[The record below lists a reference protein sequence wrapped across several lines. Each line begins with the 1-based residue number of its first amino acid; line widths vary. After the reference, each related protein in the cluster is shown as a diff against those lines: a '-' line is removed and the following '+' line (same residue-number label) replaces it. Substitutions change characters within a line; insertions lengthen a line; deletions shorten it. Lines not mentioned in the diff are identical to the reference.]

1 VKPFVLALQFLTIV
15 TLRSDLSAEPGDLA
29 RSRAWFGAVGA
40 LLGLALAAVA
50 WLLGQVLP
58 PLALAGPLVLCW
70 AACTRFLHL
79 DGVADTADALV
90 YPAPRERSLAIMK
103 DTRIG
108 AFGVTALASVLLI
121 KFGLMASLPLERLW
135 LALIAA
141 PALARALAAAL
152 SALLPP
158 ATPGKGLGAATA
170 DGPAGVGA
178 MLISV
183 GTALAV
189 AGLACGLAGLLAA
202 LFVLIL
208 GLVMGRWFM
217 RRLGGV
223 TGDCLGAAIELA
235 ECLVLAIIV
244 SF

>member
-1 VKPFVLALQFLTIV
+1 MKPFILALQFFTVV

-29 RSRAWFGAVGA
+29 RSRAWWGAVGA

-50 WLLGQVLP
+50 WALGHLLP
-58 PLALAGPLVLCW
+58 PLALAGPLVLFW

-121 KFGLMASLPLERLW
+121 KFGLLASLPLERLW
-135 LALIAA
+135 PALIAA
-141 PALARALAAAL
+141 PALARALAASL
-152 SALLPP
+152 STLLPP
-158 ATPGKGLGAATA
+158 AATKGLGAATA
-170 DGPAGVGA
+170 HGPSGVGA

-183 GTALAV
+183 GTALVV
-189 AGLACGLAGLLAA
+189 AGLTCGLGGLLAA
-202 LFVLIL
+202 LLVLAL
-208 GLVMGRWFM
+208 GLVLGRWFM

-235 ECLVLAIIV
+235 ECLALASLIA
-244 SF
+244 F